1 MVKQR
6 ATKDTAQSIDKRKTR
21 STEPDTSAASAAICD
36 VDEDVV
42 MKDTT
47 SDVCNS
53 QNDHQLAD
61 EDHDEDHEEYDDPD
75 ESLLRLSEQYRR
87 FSESQR
93 EIGHHD
99 EEEGGNH
106 GEEDDNDVDDDDNEE
121 HEEHT
126 DDDDND
132 NEDMMRSIHRDH
144 EIEYGS
150 EHSDEEDD
158 EDEGNM
164 DLEDELLEGAFRSF
178 ANRLQRGNIDA
189 SLRARGSG
197 AAGGPSSEDNS
208 SRSFGANS
216 LAENMAR
223 MFPEAM
229 GLFGGLGGGSSGLHL
244 SGLIDGLK
252 RRDDPY
258 LVLETLNELSERL
271 LMMNGIVA
279 ERGLPAHDLAHGL
292 VDVLTDPFF
301 MDQLEL
307 QLVACRCL
315 YNFLEINND
324 YVHSAVQAGAIEALQ
339 SKLLEISYIDLAEQ
353 SLQTL
358 EVISKICGVQI
369 FRKNCLLSCLQYLDF
384 FTIHA
389 QRKAINITAN
399 SVKHIKKSE
408 FELVDEIF
416 PILQRIVTEFTDSQ
430 ALDNSWLA
438 ISRII
443 KNFRSASPLLNK
455 LINAELLNKITSV
468 ISNPDTTLTT
478 NLRLIN
484 TLSICARDE
493 DLSVKILEGGK
504 VGSCIISS
512 LSKYKKSNS
521 EDSVPIEA
529 LMAAPKDLIIS
540 VLDLIINLLPSEK
553 NSILTHHFVEK
564 NYSSI
569 SSHYKKFVN
578 EIFQLLINIYSSTVI
593 HEVRRRVMVSLIR
606 IISSLDDLN
615 ELNNHSQVI
624 NLLASIVIQNKSII
638 RQEKKDQKPYMALL
652 GSLILTHLLAE
663 KDPEKYLLEFER
675 EGLIA
680 DTSSLLEILRVD
692 ENNNT
697 SSSGRDA
704 ILDADE
710 KMENDE
716 HAQKHEEKQEHVDE
730 DEDQAE
736 VHEEHEEHEHEEENE
751 DEDEDE
757 DGFVFEE
764 GSADSDEGD
773 FDEIVTTH
781 PAFNVSDQA
790 IFKTLST
797 SQIIKHLTKYAS
809 EIEQNY
815 LSKKASGDSKL
826 EHLRLLDELT
836 AVLKDHHQIKTYTYN
851 DWVKVWDN
859 FKKALGDTNA
869 STISS
874 FELISSGFIEI
885 LSSLFSDES
894 SGSKGSLSRKSFLDV
909 FNHETFELLIKKLQ
923 EALTRSESF
932 EILSCGLKTSENRA
946 ASLGKQIKVKLI
958 AEDPSDKQ
966 FEGMAQ
972 FIILVHAIASFNNIN
987 LFIKRRV
994 DNPLFFGGR
1003 PAVSRETATNE
1014 RDDWHIEFLIDDEVV
1029 PYDSTIY
1036 GALFKNSQAKNPNFD
1051 STRFWY
1057 ELHEIKFRKVQ
1068 GAPPISEF
1076 EERYPGSLV
1085 QSSADEDEELENL
1098 KHPIT
1103 MSILSL
1109 LKILHDFDRS
1119 SSSFLNF
1126 KLTAKLN
1133 RQLEE
1138 PLIVASGILPNWAIN
1153 ITRKFP
1159 FLFPLDTRIF
1169 FLQSTSFGY
1178 SRLIQLWTARA
1189 NQDQNNLESE
1199 NSNNNNQLPLGRP
1212 TRHKVRVPRSQLLYS
1227 SFKVLDKL
1235 GAHPS
1240 ILEVEFTNEV
1250 GSGLG
1255 PTLEFYAIVSKLY
1268 CQKSLGIWREN
1279 DESSNDEY
1287 VNHKAGL
1294 FPRPIV
1300 ANSEASA
1307 EKLLTFKYLG
1317 KFVARALLD
1326 NRIVDF
1332 YFNRFFFEIA
1342 QSIVTNDGSKKHF
1355 TLETLK
1361 LVDEGLYKSL
1371 NYLKNHKD
1379 SLDDLEINFTL
1390 PGYPNIEL
1398 IEHGGE
1404 VTVCSENVDDYITKV
1419 VDFTIGSGVQ
1429 RQVESFIKGFSEVFP
1444 YSSMLI
1450 FSPNELVELMGNAN
1464 EDWSYE
1470 TLISA
1475 IRADHGYTVESP
1487 SVQNLITLMTRFSK
1501 QERRLFL
1508 QFLTGSPRLPIGGF
1522 KNLKPV
1528 FTVVLKHSEGDLK
1541 SDDYLPSVMTC
1552 ANYLK
1557 LPNYSSSDIL
1567 EERLMKA
1574 VNEGAGAFLLS

>member
-1 MVKQR
+1 MARRKETGSPV
-6 ATKDTAQSIDKRKTR
+6 DKRKTR
-21 STEPDTSAASAAICD
+21 SQGPAAAESCD
-36 VDEDVV
+36 LDNDMVMADGNEDNAENHQSDQDIEHHQVEEDEDE
-42 MKDTT
+42 DEEE
-47 SDVCNS
+47 
-53 QNDHQLAD
+53 D
-61 EDHDEDHEEYDDPD
+61 EDA
-75 ESLLRLSEQYRR
+75 SLVRLSEQYRR

-93 EIGHHD
+93 ELEQLENNTHENNDNDHHIED
-99 EEEGGNH
+99 EDDDDDHNDT
-106 GEEDDNDVDDDDNEE
+106 DDNDEDEDDSQS
-121 HEEHT
+121 
-126 DDDDND
+126 
-132 NEDMMRSIHRDH
+132 EDMMRSIHRANEDH
-144 EIEYGS
+144 EDDYD
-150 EHSDEEDD
+150 HSDED
-158 EDEGNM
+158 EEEG
-164 DLEDELLEGAFRSF
+164 DLENELLQGAFRSF
-178 ANRLQRGNIDA
+178 ANRLQRSNESNDNPRGE
-189 SLRARGSG
+189 ARSN
-197 AAGGPSSEDNS
+197 A
-208 SRSFGANS
+208 ANS

-229 GLFGGLGGGSSGLHL
+229 GLFGGFGAGGAGGSGLRI

-271 LMMNGIVA
+271 LMMNGLVA

-324 YVHSAVQAGAIEALQ
+324 YVHSAVHAGAIEALQ

-358 EVISKICGVQI
+358 EIISKISGTQI
-369 FRKNCLLSCLQYLDF
+369 FRRNCLLSCLQYLDF

-399 SVKHIKKSE
+399 SVKYIKESE
-408 FELVDEIF
+408 FEIVEEIF
-416 PILQRIVTEFTDSQ
+416 PILQRIVVEFSDSQ
-430 ALDNSWLA
+430 ALNNSWLA

-443 KNFRSASPLLNK
+443 KNFRSSPNLLTKLINTDLLNK
-455 LINAELLNKITSV
+455 MISV
-468 ISNPDTTLTT
+468 ISNPDTNITT

-484 TLSICARDE
+484 TLSICARNDE
-493 DLSVKILEGGK
+493 LSILILKGGK
-504 VGSCIISS
+504 IGDCIKSS
-512 LSKYKKSNS
+512 LSKYKKSNNQD
-521 EDSVPIEA
+521 DSVSIEA

-540 VLDLIINLLPSEK
+540 ILDLIINLLPSEK
-553 NSILTHHFVEK
+553 NSILTIQFVEK

-569 SSHYKKFVN
+569 QSFYEIFIN

-593 HEVRRRVMVSLIR
+593 FDIRRRVMISLIR
-606 IISSLDDLN
+606 IVSSLDDLTK
-615 ELNNHSQVI
+615 LGNHSQVV

-652 GSLILTHLLAE
+652 GSLILTQLLAE

-692 ENNNT
+692 EKTVKKDDDDETMEEDTQQQDEEQRNSYP
-697 SSSGRDA
+697 SS
-704 ILDADE
+704 E
-710 KMENDE
+710 
-716 HAQKHEEKQEHVDE
+716 VDE
-730 DEDQAE
+730 GVYD
-736 VHEEHEEHEHEEENE
+736 EEEDEEDEE
-751 DEDEDE
+751 DEDEE
-757 DGFVFEE
+757 FNNRQL
-764 GSADSDEGD
+764 
-773 FDEIVTTH
+773 
-781 PAFNVSDQA
+781 FNVSDQA
-790 IFKTLST
+790 IFKNLTT
-797 SQIIKHLTKYAS
+797 PQIIKHLTKYAS
-809 EIEQNY
+809 DIEQEY
-815 LSKKASGDSKL
+815 LSKKASGSSKL
-826 EHLRLLDELT
+826 EHLRLLDEIS
-836 AVLKDHHQIKTYTYN
+836 AVLKDTEQIDSYNYN
-851 DWVKVWDN
+851 DWVQIWNN
-859 FKKALGDTNA
+859 FKKALGDEKTD

-885 LSSLFSDES
+885 LSSLFSNDVTGDQKS
-894 SGSKGSLSRKSFLDV
+894 ICRNSFLDV
-909 FNHETFELLIKKLQ
+909 FNHEAFELLIKKLQ

-932 EILSCGLKTSENRA
+932 EILSCGLKTGENRA

-958 AEDPSDKQ
+958 AEDPNDEQ
-966 FEGMAQ
+966 FEGMSA

-987 LFIKRRV
+987 SFLKRRV
-994 DNPLFFGGR
+994 ETPFFFR
-1003 PAVSRETATNE
+1003 QRNSNNREEN
-1014 RDDWHIEFLIDDEVV
+1014 RRRSDWHIEFLIDDEVI

-1051 STRFWY
+1051 SSRFWF
-1057 ELHEIKFRKVQ
+1057 ETHEIKFRKVE
-1068 GAPPISEF
+1068 GVAPVADF
-1076 EERYPGSLV
+1076 DDRYPGLN
-1085 QSSADEDEELENL
+1085 AGEDEDEDDEDVENL
-1098 KHPIT
+1098 KHPVT
-1103 MSILSL
+1103 LSILSL
-1109 LKILHDFDRS
+1109 LKILHDFDDS
-1119 SSSFLNF
+1119 TSKSFLNF

-1138 PLIVASGILPNWAIN
+1138 PLIVASGILPSWAIN

-1189 NQDQNNLESE
+1189 NQDQNNAE
-1199 NSNNNNQLPLGRP
+1199 NDNNGNNNNGNGSQPPLGRP
-1212 TRHKVRVPRSQLLYS
+1212 TRQKVRVPRNQLLQS

-1235 GAHPS
+1235 GSHPS

-1250 GSGLG
+1250 GTGLG
-1255 PTLEFYAIVSKLY
+1255 PTLEFYALVSKLY
-1268 CQKSLGIWREN
+1268 CQKSLGIWRQH
-1279 DESSNDEY
+1279 DEIDGDDY
-1287 VNHKAGL
+1287 VNNKNGL
-1294 FPRPIV
+1294 FPSPIV
-1300 ANSEASA
+1300 SDGKERLSS
-1307 EKLLTFKYLG
+1307 FKYLG

-1332 YFNRFFFEIA
+1332 YFNKVFFQIA
-1342 QSIVTNDGSKKHF
+1342 QSIINKEPIIKD
-1355 TLETLK
+1355 LEVLK
-1361 LVDEGLYKSL
+1361 LVDEGLYNSL
-1371 NYLKNHKD
+1371 IYLQKNKD
-1379 SLDDLEINFTL
+1379 LVEGLEINFTL
-1390 PGYPNIEL
+1390 PGFPSIEL
-1398 IEHGGE
+1398 IENGSDIN
-1404 VTVCSENVDDYITKV
+1404 VDSNNVDDYISKV
-1419 VDFTIGSGVQ
+1419 VDFTIGLGVEK
-1429 RQVESFIKGFSEVFP
+1429 QVESFIKGFSEVFP

-1450 FSPNELVELMGNAN
+1450 FSPNELVELLGNAN

-1475 IRADHGYTVESP
+1475 IHADHGYTVDSP
-1487 SVQNLITLMTRFSK
+1487 SVQNLITLMTKFSK

-1541 SDDYLPSVMTC
+1541 PDNYLPSVMTC